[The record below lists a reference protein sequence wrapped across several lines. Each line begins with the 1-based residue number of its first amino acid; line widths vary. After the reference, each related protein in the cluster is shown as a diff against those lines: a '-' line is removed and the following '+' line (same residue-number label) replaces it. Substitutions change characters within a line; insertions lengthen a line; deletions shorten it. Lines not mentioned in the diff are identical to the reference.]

1 MLVAENLPAIT
12 QDLVAV
18 NDQKWPSH
26 PLLDELV
33 ENAKLALEQKPFPT
47 SKNEE
52 WKYTS
57 LKSIEKTS
65 VFSSAPQMPKFTIE
79 FNGQEYIITKAQE
92 IGSAY
97 FSTIASLEGA
107 HLERF
112 AAALSNKVEK
122 DYFPLVNLASSTGG
136 LYIYISSGAT
146 LENLVLSV
154 KLPTGLSKYQVFL
167 FLEEGAKFSLS
178 EIQSGSDDSVTIVSR
193 EIHLAKASNLSYE
206 IIQINGLSASQIGDT
221 KVYQAEDSISTNLT
235 FSSGGKIVRNNLSLF
250 LNSERCL
257 GNMNGLYLASTGS
270 LIDNHTLVVHDAP
283 NSESNELYKGI
294 VSGKGT
300 AVFNGKILVQPD
312 AQKTN
317 AFQNNR
323 NLLMSD
329 DAAVFAKPQLEIF
342 ADDVKCSHGATTGA
356 LEEES
361 IFYLRSR
368 GLSETSAKVLLTAA
382 YANEI
387 VEKTENQKVKELL
400 SKEVERWLSAEAQ

>member
-79 FNGQEYIITKAQE
+79 FNGQEYMITKAQE
-92 IGSAY
+92 IGGAY
-97 FSTIASLEGA
+97 FSTIASLEGV

-146 LENLVLSV
+146 LENLVLIV
-154 KLPTGLSKYQVFL
+154 KLPTGISKYQVFL

-193 EIHLAKASNLSYE
+193 EIHLAKASNLSYD